1 MSTAIL
7 SIYSHIHKPLSDG
20 DFNPVMQEGTGDA
33 VEIVSENNKAASL
46 NMEADKIK
54 GFDVSF
60 HKEMSMRPGELS
72 EPPKSSFDDVIEH
85 RGTKRLNDDELDTDK
100 KKCRTVIINSDD
112 EAHDSD
118 DSDSDSDNSDS
129 DNSDDSDDSGSE
141 INVAVR

>member
-7 SIYSHIHKPLSDG
+7 SIYSHIHKPLSVG
-20 DFNPVMQEGTGDA
+20 DFNPVMQEETGDA

-54 GFDVSF
+54 GFDV
-60 HKEMSMRPGELS
+60 EMSMRPGELS

-118 DSDSDSDNSDS
+118 DSGSDS